1 MAKYNIPVTFEVSTY
16 IEIKAD
22 SLEQALETFG
32 DNLLPPNDEWEYIEA
47 SLEVNGSL
55 IKYCNRDLTFSDT
68 RYIDKELAI

>member
-55 IKYCNRDLTFSDT
+55 IK
-68 RYIDKELAI
+68 